1 MSKQET
7 FSLEATLTEIR
18 KIVEQMQRG
27 VEDFDTQV
35 TLFKTGRQL
44 IQDCQQYLDKSEME
58 IKKLVDGN
66 LEDTAFRFS
75 SENE

>member
-7 FSLEATLTEIR
+7 FSLETKLVEIR

-27 VEDFDTQV
+27 VEDFDAQV